1 MDKISAKVRFKP
13 ESMELPSFEEDKGL
27 NDEYSDSAIGF
38 DGSLNT
44 PESLCAGQQ
53 PPSCS
58 YQAPISAIQ
67 LQTDS
72 SVSTRESY
80 AKDFT

>member
-13 ESMELPSFEEDKGL
+13 ESMEFLSFEEDGGL
-27 NDEYSDSAIGF
+27 NDEYSYSAVGF

-44 PESLCAGQQ
+44 PESLCAGQR

-58 YQAPISAIQ
+58 YQAPILAIQ
-67 LQTDS
+67 YPEPTPL
-72 SVSTRESY
+72 
-80 AKDFT
+80 